1 MFIDAHVHP
10 ELYEPICTDERLIE
24 LRRDSLHIL
33 KMSVKPM
40 EHIFCQMAAAK
51 LDKSVLF
58 AKDYRSSD
66 GEAVLANEAVAELCR
81 LYPERFIGVASVDPS
96 DPAWLEKAEY
106 AFTELG
112 LKGIKLHP
120 GRQKFYPGEE
130 RMEPLYRLCEAYDK
144 PIVLHS
150 GLSFEPDC
158 PTKYARPIEFEPV
171 AMNHPKLRI
180 CLAHF
185 GWPWVRET
193 AMLLLKYPNVYTDTA
208 ALYFDSAREF
218 MRQTLTVDVPGTW
231 IDRSIR
237 HQVMFGS
244 NYPRFEQRRMAE
256 TLDTLGFREETVELI
271 KGRNAVEFYRL

>member
-10 ELYEPICTDERLIE
+10 ELYEPICPDEETAR

-33 KMSVKPM
+33 KMSIKPM
-40 EHIFCQMAAAK
+40 EHIFCQMEAAG
-51 LDKSVLF
+51 LDRSVLL
-58 AKDYRSSD
+58 AKDYSSAD
-66 GEAVLANEAVAELCR
+66 GVAAVPNESVAELCR
-81 LYPERFIGVASVDPS
+81 RYPDRFIGVGSVDPG

-112 LKGIKLHP
+112 LKGLKLHP
-120 GRQKFYPGEE
+120 GRQNFYPGEE
-130 RMEPLYRLCEAYDK
+130 RMEPLYRLCEKYDK
-144 PIVLHS
+144 PIIFHS
-150 GLSFEPDC
+150 GLSFEPNC
-158 PTKYARPIEFEPV
+158 LTKYSRPIEFEPV
-171 AMNHPKLRI
+171 AMKHPGLRI
-180 CLAHF
+180 CLAHL

-208 ALYFDSAREF
+208 ALFFDSAREF
-218 MRQTLTVDVPGTW
+218 MRQSLTVDIPATW

-256 TLDTLGFREETVELI
+256 TLETLGFRDETVDLI
-271 KGRNAVEFYRL
+271 KSRNAEEFFGI